1 MHGQLYREC
10 AVTFRSTRTVP
21 QKVVVPSTA
30 GSAMK
35 ETGRT
40 PGLRVPLRRSTEPP
54 GFLLLFGP
62 TGARVEQITDAQAMT
77 LLTELARAIGLVVSG
92 PAWTPPT

>member
-1 MHGQLYREC
+1 
-10 AVTFRSTRTVP
+10 
-21 QKVVVPSTA
+21 
-30 GSAMK
+30 MK

-62 TGARVEQITDAQAMT
+62 TGARVERITDAQAMT
-77 LLTELARAIGLVVSG
+77 LLSELARAMGLVVSG
-92 PAWTPPT
+92 QTWTPPQ